1 MKKCRLQNPSIIT
14 FLVVLLS
21 STLGKCVEAINNQK
35 SPPLLQRHRP
45 LVSLDG
51 TAGSNRGAAL
61 GVEKIAFTRDVM
73 TSVSGGECC
82 DSTSILLGKVGVG
95 AGEQTYILL
104 LILCITTT
112 SSHFTILTIVLL
124 ARLSLSF
131 HYI

>member
-21 STLGKCVEAINNQK
+21 SSLGKLVSCVEARNNQK
-35 SPPLLQRHRP
+35 SLPVLLRRQ

-51 TAGSNRGAAL
+51 TAGSNKAAVLGA
-61 GVEKIAFTRDVM
+61 EKIAFTRDVI

-95 AGEQTYILL
+95 AGEQTI
-104 LILCITTT
+104 
-112 SSHFTILTIVLL
+112 
-124 ARLSLSF
+124 
-131 HYI
+131 